1 EALDPHRRSTSQ
13 RDVGRRQLEGL
24 KRMAGDEA
32 GEVRPEE
39 RHVAGAAPDEDG
51 ARRGLGKPLSPS
63 GDREYE
69 HHGVIDGELP
79 YLVPA
84 RVAHVSK
91 RLVDLTSPLTGMR
104 YADEPSV

>member
-1 EALDPHRRSTSQ
+1 
-13 RDVGRRQLEGL
+13 
-24 KRMAGDEA
+24 MAGDEA

-39 RHVAGAAPDEDG
+39 RHVAGATPDEDG
-51 ARRGLGKPLSPS
+51 ARRGLSEPLPTSS
-63 GDREYE
+63 DRENE

-91 RLVDLTSPLTGMR
+91 RLVDLTSPLTGLR
-104 YADEPSV
+104 DADEPSFWSDSDEEHTA